1 MTVLLCKT
9 GIVVTLWKLLS
20 IQAT

>member
-9 GIVVTLWKLLS
+9 GIVVILWKLLS